1 MSEPKFERRHY
12 KAVAEVMR
20 NVLADLAPAR
30 FEEGDRPLPWRKIKQ
45 ELGTMFIR
53 DNPRFDRGRFE
64 EACEP

>member
-12 KAVAEVMR
+12 KAVAEVLR
-20 NVLADLAPAR
+20 NVLADLGHSDADP
-30 FEEGDRPLPWRKIKQ
+30 RPPMSWRKIKQ

>member
-12 KAVAEVMR
+12 KAVAEVMSH
-20 NVLADLAPAR
+20 VLADLSFPRTGGDAR
-30 FEEGDRPLPWRKIKQ
+30 PFLWSKLKQ

-53 DNPRFDRGRFE
+53 DNPRFDRGKFE